1 MGLRIEVFNAS
12 TESEIDTAFAALSAR
27 RLGALLIAN
36 HPLFTNRR
44 ERIIALAARYA
55 VPTMYAQREFAR
67 AGGLISYGTDLP
79 EVYRLIGGYAGRILK
94 GEKPGDLP
102 VLLPTKFEMIINLST
117 AKALGIQIPDKLL
130 ALADEVI
137 E

>member
-36 HPLFTNRR
+36 HPLFTTRR

-55 VPTMYAQREFAR
+55 VPTMYVQRNSPAP
-67 AGGLISYGTDLP
+67 AASSP
-79 EVYRLIGGYAGRILK
+79 MGRTCPRCI
-94 GEKPGDLP
+94 
-102 VLLPTKFEMIINLST
+102 
-117 AKALGIQIPDKLL
+117 A
-130 ALADEVI
+130 
-137 E
+137 